1 MKALGFLLLIPVASF
16 CQKIENIRAEAEADK
31 IVVTYDLVQG
41 QSGDTYN
48 VFLYCSFNNFRTP
61 LAKVSG
67 DVGQSVREG
76 KGKRIVWEAR
86 TEIGNFKGQ
95 LTFEVEAILVAPLTL
110 KSPVGSTKRGSSIP
124 VNWRG
129 GDQHQNVKI
138 ELMKGGTLVTVLGT
152 VQNSGAYAW
161 QVSSKQKP
169 GSDYTLRLVCGNE
182 TATSAAFSIKPKI
195 PVWVKVGVPL
205 VAVAV
210 LLLPKSEPGPTT
222 TRLPAP
228 PEILN

>member
-1 MKALGFLLLIPVASF
+1 MKTLGFLLLIPVASF
-16 CQKIENIRAEAEADK
+16 AQKIENIRAEAEADK

-41 QSGDTYN
+41 QSGDAYN
-48 VFLYCSFNNFRTP
+48 VFLYSSFNNFRTP

-67 DVGQSVREG
+67 DVGQGVREG

-95 LTFEVEAILVAPLTL
+95 LTFEIEAILVAPLTL
-110 KSPVGSTKRGSSIP
+110 KSPMASTKRGGSIP
-124 VNWRG
+124 VSWRG

-138 ELMKGGTLVTVLGT
+138 ELLKGGTLVTVLGT
-152 VQNSGAYAW
+152 VQNSGVYAW

-195 PVWVKVGVPL
+195 PMWVKIAVPVVIVGV
-205 VAVAV
+205 
-210 LLLPKSEPGPTT
+210 LLIPKSENPATDA
-222 TRLPAP
+222 RLPAP
-228 PEILN
+228 PSILD